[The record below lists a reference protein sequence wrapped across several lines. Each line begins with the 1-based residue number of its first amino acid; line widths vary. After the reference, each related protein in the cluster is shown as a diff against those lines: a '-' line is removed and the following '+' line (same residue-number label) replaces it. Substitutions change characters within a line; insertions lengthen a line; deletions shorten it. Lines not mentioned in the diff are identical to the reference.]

1 VNTIERGA
9 ELFAYSQRGR
19 ELKPQQMEVGTAL
32 DGLSAMTAITMSRRT
47 AKTESVLLW
56 LFATMDAI
64 PGLRIAFTMATTR
77 EAARAKF
84 MADIFPIM
92 EDFADLRGDV
102 HLLKGAG
109 YERIEF
115 NRSVFQIVAPSDKAF
130 RSKEFDII
138 VVDEAGA
145 APPEFKDEVL
155 PAALPTLDTSS
166 IGMIILMGTAG
177 EYREGNLLWD
187 ALHDS
192 DASIVDHSGGDD
204 IDVPRLADW
213 DYAAAMLKAHH
224 VGLTSGLTTLEALKR
239 NWGLLTPERFAREY
253 LGVWG
258 NAGGEG
264 GLFSSDQWTA
274 GLLLEPLPT
283 PPKRFALGVAASD
296 DAAAIV
302 AAWRDEHGQARIVQL
317 DGRAG
322 RAWLPSAARD
332 ISKRHRV
339 PVVLDPRSNT
349 IMADVK
355 QALEQL
361 RPQPR
366 IEVQDYESVAAAH
379 ERMKLEVERGTV
391 SHYGQQSLTDAFLA
405 VKRVQMG
412 AKWKFASM
420 KDGIDITPA
429 QAATLALRYY
439 DSQPR
444 AVRGVIEAVAV

>member
-1 VNTIERGA
+1 MNTVERGSLLFEY
-9 ELFAYSQRGR
+9 ELRGR
-19 ELKPQQMEVGTAL
+19 KLYPQQFEIGECL
-32 DGLSAMTAITMSRRT
+32 DRLRPLSAIVMSRRS

-56 LFATMDAI
+56 VFAMMQER
-64 PGLRIAFTMATTR
+64 PGLQVAFTMATTR

-84 MADIFPIM
+84 MADVWPIM
-92 EDFADLRGDV
+92 DELADIHDDVKVYRGQGFE
-102 HLLKGAG
+102 GAHMG
-109 YERIEF
+109 GSSF
-115 NRSVFQIVAPSDKAF
+115 VVVAPNDKAF
-130 RSKEFDII
+130 RSKAFDII
-138 VVDEAGA
+138 IVDESGA
-145 APPEFKDEVL
+145 AEPDVVEHL
-155 PAALPTLDTSS
+155 MPALLPTLDTSDL
-166 IGMIILMGTAG
+166 GMLILMGTAG
-177 EYREGNLLWD
+177 DYRAGNLLWD
-187 ALHDS
+187 ALHDD
-192 DASIVDHSGGDD
+192 DAAVVDYSPGDV
-204 IDVPRLADW
+204 IDVAALADW
-213 DYAAAMLKAHH
+213 DYAEAMLEMYHP
-224 VGLTSGLTTLEALKR
+224 GIGTLTTSERIKR
-239 NWGLLTPERFAREY
+239 NWALMTPKAFAQEY
-253 LGVWG
+253 LSVWG
-258 NAGGEG
+258 NAGGDG
-264 GLFSSDQWTA
+264 GLFNSDQWTA
-274 GLLLEPLPT
+274 GLLLEKLPT

-296 DAAAIV
+296 DSAAIV

-332 ISKRHRV
+332 LARRYRV

-361 RPQPR
+361 RPAPR
-366 IEVQDYESVAAAH
+366 LEVQDYESVAAAH

-420 KDGIDITPA
+420 KEGIDITPA

-444 AVRGVIEAVAV
+444 AVRSVIEAVAV